1 MRAMMMPWPTIA
13 SWAFLSS
20 SASSASATSD
30 ADWDGLSSQLS
41 SAVKKTN
48 LTVWMDQCI
57 KPFDAATLDPWAQA
71 IRGVPNYWLFE
82 QESGLCMQTAACS
95 FESCRGPFAERYTG
109 GPFYNSSKGASPILT
124 NQEILDAA
132 ASDSELPEAVVHP
145 VHPGDVSNSVKFAA
159 EKGMQVSVKTSG
171 HNWMGASTKNGT
183 LLLNLAKLKKFALPE
198 TLDAGIFKCDAEPA
212 STNPSV
218 EAACKLAKARG
229 KPAVMRAGGGQI
241 VDEGLQTVETWN
253 QNATRPQL
261 HLVCGAAGTV
271 ALGGGW
277 LSSGGLAGTLGVKKY
292 GAGVDQVLHLEMVLP
307 DGRFVR
313 FGPSAWDA
321 PQDDQMYPQTS
332 EVTGFCNTGDLS
344 DESKWS
350 WSECSDPIAF
360 DDLWYA
366 VRGGGGGNF
375 GIITSV
381 YYQLHDKPGSLQ
393 IVHWSTPHFL
403 MLVDASK
410 PFPERA
416 DIHNKWFKFLF
427 QFLFAP
433 GELGVPA
440 NISNSCSQPDVPVG
454 MFCYSGAGQVLV
466 DKWAAYSN
474 GEMKLE
480 VYEVSSYASLIGDPT
495 LFQMAGLD
503 PSMPGHPWHDRVQE
517 FIPGGILAGGDN
529 VIVFPIDVIRIKMD
543 TLVEI
548 VAGCYM
554 DNFLAFAVPA
564 EYSYCAVG
572 SMYVYGGAVE
582 HASDGMDSYAPHRRN
597 GAIHIMVIKNSTKK
611 ALKKLFWDVPG
622 GDEVLTGKTFPG
634 ILCHNHLYPTTSPRK
649 SNWLEECDYRAG
661 GGSDQDCMSLQEASW
676 GTATLHRL
684 EEIHASIDPLRT
696 FQTVDGPGYAAVAT
710 TTISGSGTTA
720 VSISG
725 ASSVGW
731 VASALALA
739 VSTFLSL

>member
-1 MRAMMMPWPTIA
+1 
-13 SWAFLSS
+13 
-20 SASSASATSD
+20 
-30 ADWDGLSSQLS
+30 
-41 SAVKKTN
+41 
-48 LTVWMDQCI
+48 
-57 KPFDAATLDPWAQA
+57 
-71 IRGVPNYWLFE
+71 
-82 QESGLCMQTAACS
+82 
-95 FESCRGPFAERYTG
+95 
-109 GPFYNSSKGASPILT
+109 
-124 NQEILDAA
+124 
-132 ASDSELPEAVVHP
+132 
-145 VHPGDVSNSVKFAA
+145 
-159 EKGMQVSVKTSG
+159 
-171 HNWMGASTKNGT
+171 
-183 LLLNLAKLKKFALPE
+183 
-198 TLDAGIFKCDAEPA
+198 
-212 STNPSV
+212 
-218 EAACKLAKARG
+218 
-229 KPAVMRAGGGQI
+229 
-241 VDEGLQTVETWN
+241 
-253 QNATRPQL
+253 
-261 HLVCGAAGTV
+261 
-271 ALGGGW
+271 
-277 LSSGGLAGTLGVKKY
+277 
-292 GAGVDQVLHLEMVLP
+292 
-307 DGRFVR
+307 
-313 FGPSAWDA
+313 
-321 PQDDQMYPQTS
+321 
-332 EVTGFCNTGDLS
+332 
-344 DESKWS
+344 
-350 WSECSDPIAF
+350 
-360 DDLWYA
+360 
-366 VRGGGGGNF
+366 
-375 GIITSV
+375 
-381 YYQLHDKPGSLQ
+381 
-393 IVHWSTPHFL
+393 
-403 MLVDASK
+403 
-410 PFPERA
+410 
-416 DIHNKWFKFLF
+416 LF

-440 NISNSCSQPDVPVG
+440 NISDSCSQPDVPVG

-466 DKWAAYSN
+466 DKWAAYGN

-543 TLVEI
+543 ALVEI